1 MNVAQEI
8 EYLRDLMPASGR
20 MLVKL
25 IVKADRQATIEAP
38 FPYPWQRS
46 RKIYLNIHH
55 WRQLSRAERDLL
67 LLRTVSWVIG
77 IRWLKWDWYRAATIA
92 GTIATIAETAQG
104 DPLGIVAAGS
114 LTAFAAR
121 QVWRRSRSS
130 DQDISADEAAVSLA
144 QRRGYG
150 AETAALSLVQAI
162 EHVAELEGR
171 PSLEFTEILRC
182 QNLRAIA
189 RLSSE
194 PVVTPPRSN

>member
-1 MNVAQEI
+1 MNVAKEI
-8 EYLRDLMPASGR
+8 EYLRDLMPVSGR

-25 IVKADRQATIEAP
+25 IAKADRPMTIEAP

-46 RKIYLNIHH
+46 RKVYLNIHY

-67 LLRTVSWVIG
+67 LLRTVIWVTG
-77 IRWLKWDWYRAATIA
+77 IRWFKWDLYRGAAIA
-92 GTIATIAETAQG
+92 GTIATIAETMQG

-121 QVWRRSRSS
+121 QVWRRTQSS

-150 AETAALSLVQAI
+150 AETAALSLIQAI
-162 EHVAELEGR
+162 EHAAELEGR
-171 PSLEFTEILRC
+171 PSLEFTEIMRC

-194 PVVTPPRSN
+194 PIVTPPRMD

>member
-1 MNVAQEI
+1 MNVAKEI
-8 EYLRDLMPASGR
+8 EYLRDLMPVSGR

-25 IVKADRQATIEAP
+25 IGKADRPMTIEAP

-46 RKIYLNIHH
+46 RKVYLNIHH

-67 LLRTVSWVIG
+67 LLRTVSWVMG
-77 IRWLKWDWYRAATIA
+77 IRWFKWDLYRGAAIA
-92 GTIATIAETAQG
+92 GTITTIAETIQG

-121 QVWRRSRSS
+121 QVWRRTQSS

-150 AETAALSLVQAI
+150 AETAALSLIQAI
-162 EHVAELEGR
+162 EHAAELEGR
-171 PSLEFTEILRC
+171 PSLEFTEIMRC

-194 PVVTPPRSN
+194 PIVTPPRMD